1 MASKSSAVHSV
12 RVQNDLWEWLT
23 AEAKR
28 RGVTPNGLV
37 CDLLLVGRLR
47 ADEARLAP
55 KAEEPKRVAKAKPA
69 AASPKAAPF
78 QSRLKGEW
86 KAP

>member
-1 MASKSSAVHSV
+1 MAITSKVHSI

-23 AEAKR
+23 EEAKR

-55 KAEEPKRVAKAKPA
+55 KAEEPKRVAKAKPVA
-69 AASPKAAPF
+69 VAP
-78 QSRLKGEW
+78 QAEPIQCRLKGHW
-86 KAP
+86 KPR